1 MKRMLIAFSLVNL
14 VFSACVPSSRPTP
27 TQPATSTPAPTVTQ
41 ASPTAS
47 GVADLTR
54 GSVSDLV
61 AILTSEQASF
71 GEVLQAVQE
80 ILARGGIATGDL
92 QNTFVRPYE
101 PASSLMLTP
110 REVLQLAQEA
120 RSGPSVWRMDL
131 AELGQ
136 HLSDLGWP
144 ADGD

>member
-1 MKRMLIAFSLVNL
+1 
-14 VFSACVPSSRPTP
+14 
-27 TQPATSTPAPTVTQ
+27 
-41 ASPTAS
+41 
-47 GVADLTR
+47 
-54 GSVSDLV
+54 VSDLV

-71 GEVLQAVQE
+71 GEVLQAAQE

-92 QNTFVRPYE
+92 QNTFVLPYE

-144 ADGD
+144 SEAGLTPDGSTPGHTAAMICERDMTCPAKW